1 MKLFEDLTK
10 EQLIKDLMKFRQR
23 IEELE
28 KIAEDGKKHLDELH
42 KTRAMYEGLFEF
54 APDAIVVVDRQ
65 GRIVQANKQ
74 LERMFGFTREELFE
88 ADHDILLPE
97 RFREKHKVHREKF
110 MAEPRVRLMGT
121 GLDLYGRRKDGNEFP
136 VDIALGILRPL
147 QNENDIVV
155 VAVIR
160 DVTER
165 KQREERLISMNRELD
180 TFAHAVSHDLKAP
193 LRRIEGFI
201 QALSEDYSDKLDEK
215 GKDYIQRAR
224 SASQRMQILT
234 DALLHLSRFSTGEL
248 HRSPVYL
255 SDEVKTA
262 AAELAKTSPGRRVE
276 FVIAEDVKAEADP
289 AMVHIVL
296 ENLLENA
303 WKFTGKK
310 PVARIEFGATRID
323 GKNAYFVRDNGSG
336 FDMQQ
341 VDGLFTPFRR
351 LHSEA
356 EFPGIGIG
364 LATVQRVI
372 QRHGGRI
379 WAEGEVDKGA
389 TFYFTFD

>member
-1 MKLFEDLTK
+1 
-10 EQLIKDLMKFRQR
+10 
-23 IEELE
+23 
-28 KIAEDGKKHLDELH
+28 
-42 KTRAMYEGLFEF
+42 
-54 APDAIVVVDRQ
+54 
-65 GRIVQANKQ
+65 
-74 LERMFGFTREELFE
+74 
-88 ADHDILLPE
+88 
-97 RFREKHKVHREKF
+97 
-110 MAEPRVRLMGT
+110 MGT

-234 DALLHLSRFSTGEL
+234 DALLRLSRFTTGEL

-255 SDEVKTA
+255 SAEVKTA

-276 FVIAEDVKAEADP
+276 FVIVEDVKAEADP

-310 PVARIEFGATRID
+310 TDARIEFGATRID

-341 VDGLFTPFRR
+341 VDGLFIPFRR

-389 TFYFTFD
+389 TFYFTLD

>member
-1 MKLFEDLTK
+1 MKQFEDLTK
-10 EQLIKDLMKFRQR
+10 EQLINDLVKFRQR

-28 KIAEDGKKHLDELH
+28 KFAEDSKKHLDELH

-74 LERMFGFTREELFE
+74 LERLFGYTREELFE

-97 RFREKHKVHREKF
+97 RFREIHKAHRAKY
-110 MAEPRVRLMGT
+110 MAEPRVRPMGT
-121 GLDLYGRRKDGNEFP
+121 GLELYGRRKDGSEFP
-136 VDIALGILRPL
+136 VDIALGVLKPM
-147 QNENDIVV
+147 QNESDIVV
-155 VAVIR
+155 LAVIR

-165 KQREERLISMNRELD
+165 KQREEKLVAMNRELD

-215 GKDYIQRAR
+215 GKDYILRAR
-224 SASQRMQILT
+224 AASQRMQNLT
-234 DALLHLSRFSTGEL
+234 DALLQLSRFATGEL

-255 SDEVKTA
+255 STMVKTA
-262 AAELAKTSPGRRVE
+262 AAELAQTSRGRLVE

-289 AMVHIVL
+289 AMLHIVL
-296 ENLLENA
+296 ENLIENA
-303 WKFTGKK
+303 WKFTAKK
-310 PVARIEFGATRID
+310 PEARIEFGATRID

-336 FDMQQ
+336 FDMQHME
-341 VDGLFTPFRR
+341 GLFTPFRR
-351 LHSEA
+351 LHSED

-389 TFYFTFD
+389 TFYFTLD